1 MPMPTIPG
9 IPPETWEQI
18 LQILSQLNTSVVE
31 LGEQGITT
39 FEQLRQWLMLQGY
52 ELVEIS
58 EVVGYTI
65 AKTEA
70 VDPATTNAVAN
81 RVATDIVATGGAGTA
96 VTQFVT
102 GGNRTLGLVPKA
114 IAVGACLSLLLQ
126 TIAAGAVVE
135 DVQEDLITSADPYT
149 IDGENVPVLIDENGK
164 THFLEEMVE
173 SIRAKAIEL
182 GVFATDDEPE
192 PLPAGNFTPTSNYL
206 TFQQWYTVF
215 ANTWKIGAND
225 PFDRFSVPLF
235 GYYDLI
241 VEWFNTNNLNIDD
254 YVYVGTA
261 GQSSGYIYMFKKNTQ
276 FAIRSLTDAGGV
288 YYYLDTVE
296 ATSNSYYNAI
306 SVNKTIIPFALEHQN
321 DVAKI
326 SVLSYTNFRPSSN
339 ASIPNAG
346 ANPTYDKNG
355 LVTDFGTPTTK
366 TNPNTSLGE
375 KWASVH
381 YRSFNVTPGGGVEGL
396 TPAQDLIEAGVADAT
411 KPLTEVLPQLATG
424 QMSIASPTE
433 NDLTHKSNW
442 YPVSINSE
450 DVFTDGATEEETSTA
465 TDGDVKED
473 LQPAILDAINEL
485 IKQINPDGTPD
496 IPVSDS
502 GDTPPENPPLTPGSG
517 ANGSNGLWAIYNPTL
532 TQVQEFGAWL
542 WSDSLADQF
551 KRIFNSPIDG
561 VIGFHMLYCTPSR
574 GADQTI
580 KCGFLASP
588 VSSRTVSSPYVE
600 INCGTVNIGEFYR
613 NALDYDYTRISVY
626 LPFIGIVP
634 LDTNVV
640 MGSDL
645 NITYRVD
652 VLTGTCLA
660 QIKVIKENSDAVM
673 YAFEGN
679 CAVQIPLTA
688 TTYTGMVGA
697 LMSGVSAGIG
707 VMTGNIAQAVTSGAN
722 ALANMVSGKAGVK
735 QSGTMGANAG
745 ALGIRKPYVIITHPI
760 AYMPVDFNKL
770 EGLPSN
776 ITATLG
782 SLTGFTRVRSVHLEN
797 IGTATQEEIN
807 MIEELL
813 KEGVII

>member
-9 IPPETWEQI
+9 VPPETWEQL
-18 LQILSQLNTSVVE
+18 LQILAQLNTSVVE

-39 FEQLRQWLMLQGY
+39 FEQLRQWLTLQGY

-70 VDPATTNAVAN
+70 VDPTTTNAVAN

-96 VTQFVT
+96 VTQFIT
-102 GGNRTLGLVPKA
+102 GGNRTLGLVAKGV
-114 IAVGACLSLLLQ
+114 AVGACLSLLIS
-126 TIAAGAVVE
+126 TIGAGIVSDE
-135 DVQEDLITSADPYT
+135 IKEDLITSADPYT

-173 SIRAKAIEL
+173 AIRAKAIEL
-182 GVFATDDEPE
+182 GVFNTGGYDIDDTTALFGVVST
-192 PLPAGNFTPTSNYL
+192 PLHVSDGYSFHVYRNGEL
-206 TFQQWYTVF
+206 THYYE
-215 ANTWKIGAND
+215 IISND
-225 PFDRFSVPLF
+225 PDTHLILNHASDNRYYAQAFSATNTTNKLTVITYNAD
-235 GYYDLI
+235 GSIRSTYDYSSTNASRVVRNNVVYYVGNIMELTYEYNSSFTHSTTLEPYTIITSSGSGATQTNRAIWDCAYIYYNGHGGMAVEGITPAEDLI
-241 VEWFNTNNLNIDD
+241 T
-254 YVYVGTA
+254 
-261 GQSSGYIYMFKKNTQ
+261 
-276 FAIRSLTDAGGV
+276 
-288 YYYLDTVE
+288 
-296 ATSNSYYNAI
+296 
-306 SVNKTIIPFALEHQN
+306 
-321 DVAKI
+321 
-326 SVLSYTNFRPSSN
+326 
-339 ASIPNAG
+339 
-346 ANPTYDKNG
+346 
-355 LVTDFGTPTTK
+355 
-366 TNPNTSLGE
+366 
-375 KWASVH
+375 
-381 YRSFNVTPGGGVEGL
+381 
-396 TPAQDLIEAGVADAT
+396 AGVADTT
-411 KPLTEVLPQLATG
+411 KPLTQVIPQLAQG
-424 QMSIASPTE
+424 QMSLASPTE

-450 DVFTDGATEEETSTA
+450 DVFTDGATEEETSSA
-465 TDGDVKED
+465 TDGDVKQD
-473 LQPAILDAINEL
+473 LQPAILDAIQEL
-485 IKQINPDGTPD
+485 IEQLNPDGTPD
-496 IPVSDS
+496 ITVSDS
-502 GDTPPENPPLTPGSG
+502 GDTPPENPPLTPSAGTD
-517 ANGSNGLWAIYNPTL
+517 GSNGLWAIYNPTL
-532 TQVQEFGAWL
+532 AQVQQFGAWL
-542 WSDSLADQF
+542 WSDTLADQF

-574 GADQTI
+574 GTDQTI
-580 KCGFLASP
+580 KCGFLSSQ
-588 VSSRTVSSPYVE
+588 VTSRTVSSPYVE
-600 INCGTVNIGEFYR
+600 INCGTVSIGEYYR
-613 NALDYDYTRISVY
+613 NTLDYDYTRISVY

-634 LDTNVV
+634 LDTNIV
-640 MGSDL
+640 MGSNI

-722 ALANMVSGKAGVK
+722 ALANMYSGKSGVK

-760 AYMPVDFNKL
+760 EYMPVNFNKL

-782 SLTGFTRVRSVHLEN
+782 TLTGFTRVRSVHLEN

>member
-18 LQILSQLNTSVVE
+18 LQILAQLNTSVVE

-102 GGNRTLGLVPKA
+102 GGNRTLGLVAKGV
-114 IAVGACLSLLLQ
+114 AVGACLSLLIS
-126 TIAAGAVVE
+126 TIGAGLVSDE
-135 DVQEDLITSADPYT
+135 IKEDLITSADPYT

-173 SIRAKAIEL
+173 AIRSKAIEL
-182 GVFATDDEPE
+182 GIFDTGQIVPYAPE
-192 PLPAGNFTPTSNYL
+192 VMTYKPNMIY
-206 TFQQWYTVF
+206 
-215 ANTWKIGAND
+215 
-225 PFDRFSVPLF
+225 PFPVSDGCDIIL
-235 GYYDLI
+235 GYR
-241 VEWFNTNNLNIDD
+241 NGST
-254 YVYVGTA
+254 T
-261 GQSSGYIYMFKKNTQ
+261 
-276 FAIRSLTDAGGV
+276 
-288 YYYLDTVE
+288 
-296 ATSNSYYNAI
+296 YYNRVIAPSNI
-306 SVNKTIIPFALEHQN
+306 KV
-321 DVAKI
+321 
-326 SVLSYTNFRPSSN
+326 VLVKNYGRYDSNLRAYQIFVSASPSDLGTRVKVGNLTTNLDNLAEDRLGYVEMSTSLASYTLDNKQ
-339 ASIPNAG
+339 AYVA
-346 ANPTYDKNG
+346 TM
-355 LVTDFGTPTTK
+355 FGTSAVSDE
-366 TNPNTSLGE
+366 NLVIYS
-375 KWASVH
+375 
-381 YRSFNVTPGGGVEGL
+381 GGIPVAETGAFVNFGDSNDRYATRLAWLARYSSQGGTGVEGI
-396 TPAQDLIEAGVADAT
+396 TPAQDLITAGVADAT

-450 DVFTDGATEEETSTA
+450 DVFTDGATEEETSSA

-473 LQPAILDAINEL
+473 LQPAILDAIQEL
-485 IKQINPDGTPD
+485 IEQLNPDGTPD
-496 IPVSDS
+496 ITVSDS
-502 GDTPPENPPLTPGSG
+502 GDTPPENPPLTPSAGTD
-517 ANGSNGLWAIYNPTL
+517 GSNGLWAIYNPTL
-532 TQVQEFGAWL
+532 AQVQQFGAWL
-542 WSDSLADQF
+542 WSDTLADQF

-588 VSSRTVSSPYVE
+588 VTSRTVASPYVE

-634 LDTNVV
+634 LDTNIV

-722 ALANMVSGKAGVK
+722 ALANMVSGKSGVK

-760 AYMPVDFNKL
+760 AYMPVNFNKL

-782 SLTGFTRVRSVHLEN
+782 TLTGFTRVRSVHLEN

>member
-39 FEQLRQWLMLQGY
+39 FEQLRQWLATQGY

-58 EVVGYTI
+58 EVVGYTVM
-65 AKTEA
+65 KTTP

-81 RVATDIVATGGAGTA
+81 RVATDIVATGGAGSA
-96 VTQFVT
+96 LSQFIS
-102 GGNRTLGLVPKA
+102 GGNRTLGLVAKGV
-114 IAVGACLSLLLQ
+114 AVGACLSLLIS
-126 TIAAGAVVE
+126 TIGAGLVSDE
-135 DVQEDLITSADPYT
+135 IKEDLITSADPYT

-173 SIRAKAIEL
+173 AIRAKAIEL
-182 GVFATDDEPE
+182 GVFNTGGNEELVNTDPNWSNLVLPFYRYVPQEMTIADNNGVLRTGYLLDGVGRLTNATGEIDYYVFVYPNSGNTFVNPVASALYSHRGTGVTYYYAHALVTDNNAKQNRFMVKRTASGYVATGSTTTYTPQRLTYGGVNKYGSAPVDYMYIRDE
-192 PLPAGNFTPTSNYL
+192 N
-206 TFQQWYTVF
+206 TFV
-215 ANTWKIGAND
+215 
-225 PFDRFSVPLF
+225 
-235 GYYDLI
+235 
-241 VEWFNTNNLNIDD
+241 NNLNTANQNDD
-254 YVYVGTA
+254 YLHAYEGITA
-261 GQSSGYIYMFKKNTQ
+261 LAFGNY
-276 FAIRSLTDAGGV
+276 AGG
-288 YYYLDTVE
+288 
-296 ATSNSYYNAI
+296 
-306 SVNKTIIPFALEHQN
+306 
-321 DVAKI
+321 
-326 SVLSYTNFRPSSN
+326 
-339 ASIPNAG
+339 
-346 ANPTYDKNG
+346 
-355 LVTDFGTPTTK
+355 
-366 TNPNTSLGE
+366 GE
-375 KWASVH
+375 
-381 YRSFNVTPGGGVEGL
+381 GVEGL
-396 TPAQDLIEAGVADAT
+396 TPAQDLITAGVADVT
-411 KPLTEVLPQLATG
+411 KPLTEVLPQLAQG

-517 ANGSNGLWAIYNPTL
+517 TNGSNGLWAIYNPTL

-660 QIKVIKENSDAVM
+660 QIKVIKDNSDAVM

>member
-9 IPPETWEQI
+9 VPPETWEQI
-18 LQILSQLNTSVVE
+18 LQILAQLNTSVVE

-39 FEQLRQWLMLQGY
+39 FEQLRQWLTLQGY

-96 VTQFVT
+96 VTQFVS
-102 GGNRTLGLVPKA
+102 GGNRTLGLVAKGV
-114 IAVGACLSLLLQ
+114 AVGACLSLLIS
-126 TIAAGAVVE
+126 TIGAGLVSDE
-135 DVQEDLITSADPYT
+135 IKEDLITSADPYT

-173 SIRAKAIEL
+173 AIRAKAIEL
-182 GVFATDDEPE
+182 GIFNGGEDEHIE
-192 PLPAGNFTPTSNYL
+192 SDTSL
-206 TFQQWYTVF
+206 LRYTNLYDQPIYAYKMQYGVIYSAMQKQTSAYRYEF
-215 ANTWKIGAND
+215 RVQEDYAND
-225 PFDRFSVPLF
+225 V
-235 GYYDLI
+235 YYVL
-241 VEWFNTNNLNIDD
+241 WLGTGNTNCAVSFMSKSPYTIEYRTVNVSTGVATNWTTL
-254 YVYVGTA
+254 TA
-261 GQSSGYIYMFKKNTQ
+261 TT
-276 FAIRSLTDAGGV
+276 R
-288 YYYLDTVE
+288 
-296 ATSNSYYNAI
+296 
-306 SVNKTIIPFALEHQN
+306 
-321 DVAKI
+321 
-326 SVLSYTNFRPSSN
+326 SN
-339 ASIPNAG
+339 ASGGSNYPCYRTNS
-346 ANPTYDKNG
+346 
-355 LVTDFGTPTTK
+355 LVGSSDGDLTGFTNLGKFNRPRITVAFNSISSSNNDTGHVSQDYAQIILYGETGT
-366 TNPNTSLGE
+366 
-375 KWASVH
+375 
-381 YRSFNVTPGGGVEGL
+381 GGVEGI
-396 TPAQDLIEAGVADAT
+396 TPAQDLITAGVADVT
-411 KPLTEVLPQLATG
+411 KPLTEVLPQLAAG
-424 QMSIASPTE
+424 QMSIASPNE

-450 DVFTDGATEEETSTA
+450 DVFTDGVTEEETSTA

-485 IKQINPDGTPD
+485 IKQLNPDGTPD

-502 GDTPPENPPLTPGSG
+502 GDTPPENPPLTPSSG

-532 TQVQEFGAWL
+532 AQVQDFGAWL

-588 VSSRTVSSPYVE
+588 VTSRTVSSPYVE
-600 INCGTVNIGEFYR
+600 IDCGTVNIGEFYR

-626 LPFIGIVP
+626 LPFIGIIP
-634 LDTNVV
+634 LDTNIV

-722 ALANMVSGKAGVK
+722 ALANMVSGKSGVK

-760 AYMPVDFNKL
+760 AYMPIDFNKL

-776 ITATLG
+776 ITAILG
-782 SLTGFTRVRSVHLEN
+782 TLTGFTRVRSVHLEN

>member
-9 IPPETWEQI
+9 VLPETWEQL
-18 LQILSQLNTSVVE
+18 LQILAQLNTSVVE

-39 FEQLRQWLMLQGY
+39 FEQLRQWLTLQGY

-70 VDPATTNAVAN
+70 VDPTTTNAVAN

-96 VTQFVT
+96 VTQFVS
-102 GGNRTLGLVPKA
+102 GGNRTLGLVAKGV
-114 IAVGACLSLLLQ
+114 AVGACLSLLIS
-126 TIAAGAVVE
+126 TIGAGLVSDE
-135 DVQEDLITSADPYT
+135 IKEDLITSADPYT

-173 SIRAKAIEL
+173 AIRAKAIQL
-182 GVFATDDEPE
+182 GIFTSDTEAT
-192 PLPAGNFTPTSNYL
+192 AYTPTTSYALQYPNRVIYPCHIYDLEGFRGYDSRTQTGGYL
-206 TFQQWYTVF
+206 TFRVTSGN
-215 ANTWKIGAND
+215 AKI
-225 PFDRFSVPLF
+225 L
-235 GYYDLI
+235 
-241 VEWFNTNNLNIDD
+241 
-254 YVYVGTA
+254 VGTA
-261 GQSSGYIYMFKKNTQ
+261 DSTSVPRAEYIQIVSDTAFSYEVYTANGTLWGTYNSIRQSSSSLGTFYM
-276 FAIRSLTDAGGV
+276 
-288 YYYLDTVE
+288 
-296 ATSNSYYNAI
+296 SNWSFY
-306 SVNKTIIPFALEHQN
+306 
-321 DVAKI
+321 
-326 SVLSYTNFRPSSN
+326 
-339 ASIPNAG
+339 
-346 ANPTYDKNG
+346 
-355 LVTDFGTPTTK
+355 
-366 TNPNTSLGE
+366 NTSDVSLL
-375 KWASVH
+375 H
-381 YRSFNVTPGGGVEGL
+381 DLSFNNTGIPSDAYALIFKNSSVIASGGVEGI
-396 TPAQDLIEAGVADAT
+396 TPAEDLITAGVADVT

-433 NDLTHKSNW
+433 EDLTHKSNW

-473 LQPAILDAINEL
+473 LQPAILDAIQEL
-485 IKQINPDGTPD
+485 IEQLNPDGTPD
-496 IPVSDS
+496 ITVSDS
-502 GDTPPENPPLTPGSG
+502 GDTPPENPPLTPSAGTD
-517 ANGSNGLWAIYNPTL
+517 GSNGLWAIYNPTL
-532 TQVQEFGAWL
+532 AQVQQFGAWL
-542 WSDSLADQF
+542 WSDTLADQF

-574 GADQTI
+574 GTDQTI
-580 KCGFLASP
+580 KCGFLSSQ
-588 VSSRTVSSPYVE
+588 VTSRTVSSPYVE
-600 INCGTVNIGEFYR
+600 INCGTVSIGEFYR

-634 LDTNVV
+634 LDTNIV
-640 MGSDL
+640 MGSDI

-722 ALANMVSGKAGVK
+722 ALANMYSGKSGVK

-760 AYMPVDFNKL
+760 EYMPVNFNKL

-782 SLTGFTRVRSVHLEN
+782 TLTGFTRVRSVHLEN